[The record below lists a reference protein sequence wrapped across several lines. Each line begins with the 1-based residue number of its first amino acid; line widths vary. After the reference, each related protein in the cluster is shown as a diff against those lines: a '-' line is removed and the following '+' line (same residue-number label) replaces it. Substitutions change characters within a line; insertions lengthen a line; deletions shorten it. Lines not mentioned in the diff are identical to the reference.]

1 MNYVAPLRI
10 SVDYF
15 LLEVLM
21 IQVDMTQ
28 VEEKKGAEVCLEGS
42 VFIQVWWDKVS
53 LLVAP
58 LRFF

>member
-15 LLEVLM
+15 LLEGLM

-28 VEEKKGAEVCLEGS
+28 VEEKKGAEVCLEEG